1 MSQTKALYRL
11 QKLDLDIDTR
21 RNRVSAITA
30 ALEQDSALRQAQAEV
45 SALEEALRPQQTHV
59 TDLTLE
65 LQSIADQTKQL
76 TSRLYGG
83 QVSSPKELEDLQN
96 KIAERKRRH
105 ASLENTLL
113 ETMIAIE
120 ELQAS
125 SAEATSQ
132 LDHVERAWTAQLQA
146 LTEEM
151 VRLKQEIK
159 TLKVDRQTASQQVS
173 PDNLELYQTLR
184 ARKQGH
190 ALALLEGESCSM
202 CGVGQTTTLVQQVRL
217 NQELI
222 LCSSCGRILVA
233 L

>member
-45 SALEEALRPQQTHV
+45 TALQEALRPQQTYA

-125 SAEATSQ
+125 LAEATSQ
-132 LDHVERAWTAQLQA
+132 LNHVERAWTAQLQA

-159 TLKVDRQTASQQVS
+159 ALKVDRQTASQQVS

-222 LCSSCGRILVA
+222 LCSSCGRILVV